1 MEGEDNMGRDARQ
14 RRRVLQGGLLI
25 AGLVGLAALIFFLDD
40 LVSAFDRT
48 YTIVAVVP
56 DAPGLAPGSPVW
68 VGGREVGEVTT
79 VGFLPADADTL
90 DRIWV
95 TLKLPRRLQ
104 PQIRADSR
112 VRLTSA
118 ALIGQRVVDIVPG
131 TGAARELAPGDTLR
145 LRLELTARQ
154 VTRQA
159 AAVRAQIDTLLA
171 RAGVLAPAARARM
184 EEAER
189 AAIAMDGALA
199 EARRLSGDLRVNRG
213 PALLSD
219 PAFTASLQAVRQ
231 HAVEL
236 SAEVDRLGAGGAGMG
251 DVEAALA
258 RLLARADTLGARLD
272 AAAAILRRPDGF
284 ASRLQQDSALI
295 HATHAA
301 RAALDSLM
309 ADVRREP
316 LRFVF

>member
-1 MEGEDNMGRDARQ
+1 M
-14 RRRVLQGGLLI
+14 LQGGLLI
-25 AGLVGLAALIFFLDD
+25 AGLVGLGALIFFLDD
-40 LVSAFDRT
+40 LIGAFDRT

-79 VGFLPADADTL
+79 VGFLPAGTDTL
-90 DRIWV
+90 DRVSV

-104 PQIRADSR
+104 PQIRTDSR

-131 TGAARELAPGDTLR
+131 TSAARELAPGDTLR
-145 LRLELTARQ
+145 LKVELTSRQ
-154 VTRQA
+154 VTRHA
-159 AAVRAQIDTLLA
+159 AAVRVQLDTLLA
-171 RAGVLAPAARARM
+171 RASVLAPAARARM

-189 AAIAMDGALA
+189 AAIAMEGALA
-199 EARRLSGDLRVNRG
+199 EARRLSSDLRMNRG

-219 PAFTASLQAVRQ
+219 PVFTTSLQAVRQ
-231 HAVEL
+231 HAAEL
-236 SAEVDRLGAGGAGMG
+236 SAEVDRLRAGAAGMG
-251 DVEAALA
+251 DVGAALA
-258 RLLARADTLGARLD
+258 RLQARADTLGARLD
-272 AAAAILRRPDGF
+272 AAAAILRRPDGL
-284 ASRLQQDSALI
+284 AGRLQQDSALI

-309 ADVRREP
+309 AEVRQEP